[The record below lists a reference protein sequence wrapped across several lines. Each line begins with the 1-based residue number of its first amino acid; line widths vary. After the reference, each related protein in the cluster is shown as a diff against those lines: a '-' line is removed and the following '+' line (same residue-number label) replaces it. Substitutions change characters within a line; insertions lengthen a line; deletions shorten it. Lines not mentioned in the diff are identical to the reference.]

1 MSKAFTKED
10 DSEPE
15 RNTRVR
21 SLSGL
26 PPGALNYMTASGAGR
41 MEMEIEEIRE
51 TEPQRAAQIRRILD
65 TAMIVKPP
73 TDHPE
78 EVLFGTSVEVRNAD
92 GHSRTFRIVG
102 VDEVEFD
109 SSFVSWISPIGKS
122 LLGAVV
128 GQRVMLDL
136 YGEPTA
142 FRVIRIN
149 H

>member
-21 SLSGL
+21 SISGL
-26 PPGALNYMTASGAGR
+26 PPGALNYMTADGARR
-41 MEMEIEEIRE
+41 MEEEIEKIRG
-51 TEPQRAAQIRRILD
+51 TEPQRAAEIRGILD
-65 TAMIVKPP
+65 SATIVKPS
-73 TDHPE
+73 TDLPE
-78 EVLFGTSVEVRNAD
+78 EVLFGTSVEVRNAE

-109 SSFVSWISPIGKS
+109 SSCVSWMSPIGKS
-122 LLGAVV
+122 LLGAAV
-128 GQRVMLDL
+128 GERVMLNL
-136 YGEPTA
+136 NGEPTA
-142 FRVIRIN
+142 FRIIRIN